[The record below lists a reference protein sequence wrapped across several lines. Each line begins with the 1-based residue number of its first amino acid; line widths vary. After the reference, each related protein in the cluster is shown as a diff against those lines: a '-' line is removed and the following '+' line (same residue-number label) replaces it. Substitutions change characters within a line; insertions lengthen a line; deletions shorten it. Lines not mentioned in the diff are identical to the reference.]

1 MTPAETTAATLKVA
15 LLADTDS
22 RWKWAARLAD
32 RLGAAV
38 EVLGYQLWT
47 HDLPSHR
54 QLLEAGVRPEQV
66 RRVSASGLLEALA
79 TDRPDVLVLA
89 APGGGCQAVLQLLAA
104 ARLEPRPLVLT
115 GYVGVVYEN
124 LVDGLLLRA
133 GSDLIGANSPADV
146 EQFQAVLASV
156 GAGPESVVR
165 TRLPFLEDPAPRT
178 RSGRFTVT
186 FAGQPGVPAS
196 RWERQQLVQRLAQH
210 ARRHPERDVL
220 VKLRNLPGEVAT
232 HPEPFPYDE
241 LIRGL
246 GAQRPANLKVIGG
259 LMSKALARTDLLIT
273 VSSTAA
279 VEAIHCGV
287 PAAVLTDFGIR
298 EALGN
303 TYFLGSGLLAGF
315 DDLDQGLVP
324 QVNHEWARQRGMTDL
339 RDDLAE
345 RVAEALSRPRTPLR
359 PFYSLANAGGFLPR
373 LLAGY
378 GVAPDGRPL
387 PSRTPSVL
395 RKAVRSGARGVY
407 RHGTTVLGP
416 ALRRLAAL

>member
-1 MTPAETTAATLKVA
+1 VIPAELTTPTLTVA

-22 RWKWAARLAD
+22 RWKWGARLAARL
-32 RLGAAV
+32 GSEV
-38 EVLGYQLWT
+38 ELIGYQLWT

-54 QLLEAGVRPEQV
+54 QLLEAGVGPERV
-66 RRVSASGLLEALA
+66 RQLGPSGFLEALA
-79 TDRPDVLVLA
+79 TDHPDVLIVA
-89 APGGGCQAVLQLLAA
+89 APGGGCQAILQLLAT

-133 GSDLIGANSPADV
+133 GADLIGANSPADL
-146 EQFQAVLASV
+146 EQFARVLTSV
-156 GAGPESVVR
+156 GAGADALVR
-165 TRLPFLEDPAPRT
+165 TQLPFLEDPAPRT
-178 RSGRFTVT
+178 PSARFTVT

-196 RWERQQLVQRLAQH
+196 RAERQYLVQRLADH

-232 HPEPFPYDE
+232 HPEPYPYDE

-246 GAQRPANLKVIGG
+246 GSQRPANLKVIGG
-259 LMSKALARTDLLIT
+259 LMSRALSRTDLLVT

-279 VEAIHCGV
+279 VEAVHAEV

-303 TYFLGSGLLAGF
+303 TYFLGSGLLASF
-315 DDLDQGLVP
+315 EELDGGLVP
-324 QVNHEWARQRGMTDL
+324 RVDPQWARQRGMRGLSDEL
-339 RDDLAE
+339 PARVAKALAE
-345 RVAEALSRPRTPLR
+345 PRGELR
-359 PFYSLANAGGFLPR
+359 PFYSLANASGFLPR

-378 GVAPDGRPL
+378 GIGPDGRPL
-387 PSRTPSVL
+387 PSRANSVL

-407 RHGTTVLGP
+407 RHGTTVIGP

>member
-1 MTPAETTAATLKVA
+1 MTAAETTAPTLKVA

-22 RWKWAARLAD
+22 RWKWAARLAG
-32 RLGAAV
+32 RLGDTV
-38 EVLGYQLWT
+38 EMLGYQLWT

-66 RRVSASGLLEALA
+66 RRLTPAGLLEALA

-104 ARLEPRPLVLT
+104 ARPEPRPLVLT
-115 GYVGVVYEN
+115 GYIGVVYEN

-133 GSDLIGANSPADV
+133 GSDLIGANSPADL
-146 EQFQAVLASV
+146 EQFQAVLASA
-156 GAGPESVVR
+156 GARPESVVR
-165 TRLPFLEDPAPRT
+165 TRLPFLEEPAPRVHG
-178 RSGRFTVT
+178 GRFTLT

-196 RWERQQLVQRLAQH
+196 RGERQQLVQRLAEH

-220 VKLRNLPGEVAT
+220 VKLRNLPGEVAA
-232 HPEPFPYDE
+232 HPEPYPYDE

-246 GAQRPANLKVIGG
+246 GSQRPANLKLIGG
-259 LMSKALARTDLLIT
+259 LMSKALGRTDLLVT

-279 VEAIHCGV
+279 VEALHCGV

-303 TYFLGSGLLAGF
+303 TYFLGSGLLAAF
-315 DDLDQGLVP
+315 DDLDRGLVP
-324 QVNHEWARQRGMTDL
+324 QVNQEWARQRGITEL
-339 RDDLAE
+339 RDDLAS
-345 RVAEALSRPRTPLR
+345 RVGQELSQPRAPLR
-359 PFYSLANAGGFLPR
+359 PFYSLASAGGFLPR

-378 GVAPDGRPL
+378 GVGPDGRPL
-387 PSRTPSVL
+387 PARAPSVL
-395 RKAVRSGARGVY
+395 RNAVRSGARGVY

>member
-1 MTPAETTAATLKVA
+1 MTTLKVG

-22 RWKWAARLAD
+22 RWKWAARLAA
-32 RLGAAV
+32 RLASTV
-38 EVLGYQLWT
+38 EVVGYQLWT
-47 HDLPSHR
+47 HELPSHR
-54 QLLEAGVRPEQV
+54 QLQEAGVRPEQV
-66 RRVSASGLLEALA
+66 RQLTPSGLLEALA
-79 TDRPDVLVLA
+79 VDRPDVLVVA

-133 GSDLIGANSPADV
+133 GSDLIGANSPADA
-146 EQFQAVLASV
+146 EQFATVLAAV
-156 GAGPESVVR
+156 GAHPESVVR
-165 TRLPFLEDPAPRT
+165 TQLPFLEDPAPRART
-178 RSGRFTVT
+178 GRFTLT
-186 FAGQPGVPAS
+186 FAGQPGVPATRS
-196 RWERQQLVQRLAQH
+196 ERQHLVQRLADH

-232 HPEPFPYDE
+232 HPEPYPYDE

-246 GAQRPANLKVIGG
+246 GSQRPANLKVIGG
-259 LMSKALARTDLLIT
+259 LMSRALSRTDLLVT

-279 VEAIHCGV
+279 VEAIHAGV

-303 TYFLGSGLLAGF
+303 TYFLESGLLAGF

-324 QVNHEWARQRGMTDL
+324 TVHLEWARRRGMLDL
-339 RDDLAE
+339 GDDLPA
-345 RVAEALSRPRTPLR
+345 RVAQALAEPRGELL
-359 PFYSLANAGGFLPR
+359 PFYSLANGSGFLPR

-378 GVAPDGRPL
+378 GVGPDGRPL
-387 PSRTPSVL
+387 SARTPSVL

-407 RHGTTVLGP
+407 RHGTTVVGP